1 VTIEEWTRAYSEAQ
15 EHLAQLQRAGAPA
28 RERRDAGLA
37 VGRLKRL
44 RPPGA
49 HPNPAAAE
57 DEKFWAACEHLDRAV
72 QLFDCETWHELAR
85 LVLELPDWV
94 PDAPDDVDN
103 VVSFRPPEEPQA

>member
-1 VTIEEWTRAYSEAQ
+1 MTIEQWTRAYSAAQ

-44 RPPGA
+44 RPHGA
-49 HPNPAAAE
+49 PEDPAAVE
-57 DEKFWAACEHLDRAV
+57 DEKFLAACEHLDRAV
-72 QLFDCETWHELAR
+72 LLTGCSTWHELAG

-94 PDAPDDVDN
+94 PDVEPDN
-103 VVSFRPPEEPQA
+103 VVAFPPVEEPQT